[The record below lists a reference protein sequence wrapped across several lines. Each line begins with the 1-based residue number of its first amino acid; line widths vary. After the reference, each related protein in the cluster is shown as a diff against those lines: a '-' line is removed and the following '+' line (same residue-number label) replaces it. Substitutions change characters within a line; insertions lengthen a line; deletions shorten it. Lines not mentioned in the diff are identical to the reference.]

1 MSFRALSSLAQPILE
16 ESMVLSI
23 GSSLNSLRQL
33 DFTTAL
39 QEFVNLS
46 APSSSNTVC
55 MKKGFARLAWWQSNG
70 PLKV

>member
-1 MSFRALSSLAQPILE
+1 
-16 ESMVLSI
+16 MVLSI

-39 QEFVNLS
+39 QEFVNLL

-55 MKKGFARLAWWQSNG
+55 MKKRCARLARWQS
-70 PLKV
+70 PRP

>member
-1 MSFRALSSLAQPILE
+1 MSFRALSSLAQPTPE

-23 GSSLNSLRQL
+23 ASSLNSLRQL

-46 APSSSNTVC
+46 ALSSSNTVC
-55 MKKGFARLAWWQSNG
+55 MKERYARLARW
-70 PLKV
+70 